1 MRDAERP
8 GLTGNALEELFDG
21 LRKAGFPAPVSYP
34 TKTDDVPAPPDRIGS
49 FPCERAI
56 VEQPLELECLTAAQV
71 EALAT
76 VMLDD
81 EGVWPWDEEKRSVLN
96 GLEFCGME
104 LLGCYHPFHAGD
116 SAWGICLFVDRIGAL
131 GAELAAGSA
140 VPKPLMQGALLFAV
154 LRHEWHHYVEE
165 VALSHL
171 EVVARRP
178 DYQAAAAFYRNNW
191 PDGTLNEA
199 LANARCLQETVAH
212 VKRTRV
218 ASAHKQ
224 IQQELAAMMSRQRP
238 AYSLFGDFLDT
249 RSYRSGI
256 AMWMR
261 DAVGR
266 NDAEQLVIIFEA
278 ARLRHRSRKV
288 VPVRLVR
295 TVPVEDD
302 LGSFKV
308 ADFPQEW

>member
-21 LRKAGFPAPVSYP
+21 LRKAGFRAPVSHAAEA
-34 TKTDDVPAPPDRIGS
+34 DDVLAPPDRIGS

-56 VEQPLELECLTAAQV
+56 VEQPIALECLTAADV
-71 EALAT
+71 ESLTAAI
-76 VMLDD
+76 LDD
-81 EGVWPWDEEKRSVLN
+81 EDIWPWGEEERSVLN

-104 LLGCYHPFHAGD
+104 LLGCYHPFHAAD
-116 SAWGICLFVDRIGAL
+116 SAWGIYLFVDRIGAL

-140 VPKPLMQGALLFAV
+140 VPTRLMQGALLFAV

-171 EVVARRP
+171 EVAARVSCY
-178 DYQAAAAFYRNNW
+178 DGASTFYRNNW

-199 LANARCLQETVAH
+199 LANARCLQETLAH
-212 VKRTRV
+212 VKKTR
-218 ASAHKQ
+218 AATTQKQ
-224 IQQELAAMMSRQRP
+224 IRQELAGMMSRQRP
-238 AYSLFGDFLDT
+238 AYSRFDDYLDA

-256 AMWMR
+256 AMWLR

-266 NDAEQLVIIFEA
+266 NDAEHLVIIFEA
-278 ARLRHRSRKV
+278 VRLRHRSRKA

-295 TVPVEDD
+295 TVPVVDD
-302 LGSFKV
+302 LGSAKAV
-308 ADFPQEW
+308 DFPLEW